1 MTLKPARKVKTT
13 VMPRSDLKLKK
24 KQERELKQTMKVN
37 VVVVKPSPST
47 SHDSAT
53 ISSPQDSLLV
63 NAPTDSSTDAEFDVI
78 NEWDQGSSAQNVDIQ
93 PMSGDLLLA
102 QCNRNLG
109 EQPIVQSVV

>member
-1 MTLKPARKVKTT
+1 MQRTTQKLINTTPKPDTEKKTNQELTTKTKPAMTLKPARKVKTT

-53 ISSPQDSLLV
+53 ISMIFGGRGSLEWHCIEE
-63 NAPTDSSTDAEFDVI
+63 THSTRASI
-78 NEWDQGSSAQNVDIQ
+78 S
-93 PMSGDLLLA
+93 
-102 QCNRNLG
+102 
-109 EQPIVQSVV
+109 